1 VRRDDG
7 AALVIALFAVTI
19 LTAIVVAFA
28 GVARTDV
35 LLAGNRGA
43 AVRAFYAAQSGLNYC
58 RVVLAADDP
67 ATDAATDEWAQVADN
82 PLGLDIPGVTVNAVI
97 EDESARLN
105 VNTATREQLTAL
117 PGMTDEAADA
127 ILDWRDADDDPRPL
141 GAESDYY
148 LTLPSPYEAGNGP
161 FETVEELR
169 LVRGVDRESFEGDGS
184 ETSPGW
190 RNLITVRSGERN
202 VDQAGRPRLNL
213 RVADAGQLAARLGDL
228 LTAGELAAVERRIR
242 QQPPQSLA
250 EVMTIADVPWR
261 KLAAILDRVRVD
273 DRDFAEGA
281 VNLNTTSEPVLQAI
295 GLPAEVAA
303 AITERRAT
311 EPLQSKG
318 ELAAIGGVT
327 RDMMAAVADRTATKS
342 SVFRITASAR
352 EDGRALGAGVFAL
365 LDRSGQSPR
374 LLMWRRVPFVAP
386 EE

>member
-1 VRRDDG
+1 
-7 AALVIALFAVTI
+7 
-19 LTAIVVAFA
+19 
-28 GVARTDV
+28 
-35 LLAGNRGA
+35 NRGA